1 MGNIR
6 LGNKTPVTVSSGDT
20 VAQAARAM
28 SERRVGAAAVLD
40 GVLVAG
46 IVPERDIMS
55 KVVAHDRDPKTT
67 RVRDVMTSPVLSVG
81 PRTSVDAAAK
91 LMREHHIRHLP
102 VLDEQGKLVGILA
115 ARYVL
120 YELMDEMERSVGDLI
135 GYILIDG
142 PGG

>member
-6 LGNKTPVTVSSGDT
+6 LGSKRPVTVAPGDS

-28 SERRVGAAAVLD
+28 SERRVGGAAVLVGD
-40 GVLVAG
+40 KIAG
-46 IVPERDIMS
+46 IITERDILS
-55 KVVAHDRDPKTT
+55 KVVAQDRDPAATK
-67 RVRDVMTSPVLSVG
+67 VSDVMTREIVSVG
-81 PRTSVDAAAK
+81 LKTSVDEAAR

-102 VLDEQGKLVGILA
+102 VLDAKGQLVGILA

-135 GYILIDG
+135 GYIMIDG